1 MAYNAAEARQDLL
14 DTVAEAIDEIGTALA
29 LLGEAY
35 ELVDEHTADQLE
47 ELLFRPAQ
55 LAYARSQRTHAGF
68 AARIGLPERVFA
80 QAAPGGVPANARE
93 AIDDAVASIEDAD
106 LRVSELQDS
115 MLPVDV
121 GDAELRAGLAEVR
134 RILSPL
140 PEAARRL
147 ERVLGR

>member
-14 DTVAEAIDEIGTALA
+14 DTVAEAIDEIGSALG

-35 ELVDEHTADQLE
+35 EMLDEHSADQLE
-47 ELLFRPAQ
+47 EALFRPVQ

-68 AARIGLPERVFA
+68 AARHGLPERVFS
-80 QAAPGGVPANARE
+80 QGSQPAPMRPRE
-93 AIDDAVASIEDAD
+93 AIDDTIEIIEDAD
-106 LRVSELQDS
+106 LRLSELQDS

-134 RILSPL
+134 RLLSPL